1 MPESSTCPSDG
12 GAVSS
17 QTETTTELEPSLIE
31 RLRALVEEDGA
42 ASSRAPLPSFAG
54 AGI

>member
-1 MPESSTCPSDG
+1 MPESSTSRSEAED
-12 GAVSS
+12 ASN
-17 QTETTTELEPSLIE
+17 QTETTAELEPGLIE

-42 ASSRAPLPSFAG
+42 VSSRAPLPSFAG